1 MAINKITAPIQPP
14 ASDADWSNTQDLIE
28 ALALGIEGPLR
39 IVGSNVVRGAVFNI
53 GGSVYIADADTAIT
67 GTASKYVKIT
77 PSGASATASYVA
89 SLTGVTWNSTYN
101 GYYDG
106 SGNLYIFDE
115 LLAYTMGVISTVYG
129 NRNFNPSTMDR
140 LGLGPGSNAGTSG
153 TALGVNSDASGASS
167 TSVGSGNIS
176 SGDNSIAAGFQNVS
190 SGTGSAAVGRSNEAT
205 GAQSTA
211 SGYNNTA
218 SAPAS
223 NVFGSNSEASGTY
236 AGAYGHGN
244 TASGDNSFAAGSNQT
259 CDTAWETA
267 INDIRYVRFPAGTS
281 HATIFNKLFSL
292 VGTSTPIVVERT
304 VAVFGHCG
312 TGPVNFIIM
321 IITPSPEMRLAV
333 YGGATRLTVRASET
347 TTYTSVP
354 IKLCFLTGY
363 GS

>member
-28 ALALGIEGPLR
+28 ALALGVEGPLR

-67 GTASKYVKIT
+67 GTPSKYVKIT

-106 SGNLYIFDE
+106 FWGICTCFDE

-153 TALGVNSDASGASS
+153 TAVGVGSDAPGSASSSIGNSNTASGANSS
-167 TSVGSGNIS
+167 
-176 SGDNSIAAGFQNVS
+176 
-190 SGTGSAAVGRSNEAT
+190 AVG
-205 GAQSTA
+205 
-211 SGYNNTA
+211 Y
-218 SAPAS
+218 
-223 NVFGSNSEASGTY
+223 
-236 AGAYGHGN
+236 GN
-244 TASGDNSFAAGSNQT
+244 TASGDYSSAVGRGNTASGDSSFAAGTGQT

-267 INDIRYVRFPAGTS
+267 INKIRYVEFLSRNNTQVIYLQNY
-281 HATIFNKLFSL
+281 T
-292 VGTSTPIVVERT
+292 
-304 VAVFGHCG
+304 HCLG
-312 TGPVNFIIM
+312 V
-321 IITPSPEMRLAV
+321 L
-333 YGGATRLTVRASET
+333 L
-347 TTYTSVP
+347 
-354 IKLCFLTGY
+354 K
-363 GS
+363 